1 MPVETI
7 SPGSLLLAFIPAAA
21 VVAIMHAWAQRSGQ
35 AVLAL
40 GRMLAQLIAVGYV
53 LVFVFEAESA
63 VVILSVLALMALAA
77 GWLALNTVEGGR
89 RALFPAALAA
99 VVAGGAPVI
108 LLVTQGIL
116 QLEPWFRPNY
126 LVQDP
131 LGHQQIL
138 QLEPWFRPNY
148 LVPLAGMVFAQS
160 MTGISLASER
170 LRAETA
176 GGVRFEPARNA
187 AFRAAMIPVINSLL
201 SVGIIFLPGMMTG
214 QILAG
219 VSPLLAVRYQV
230 MVMCMIFGA
239 TGLSTALF
247 LLIVERDP
255 RLRLLAGG
263 AGTKDAPGGPG
274 AG

>member
-108 LLVTQGIL
+108 LLVTQG
-116 QLEPWFRPNY
+116 
-126 LVQDP
+126 
-131 LGHQQIL
+131 IL

-263 AGTKDAPGGPG
+263 AGTKHAPGGPG